1 LCAGRN
7 ATRLTRLSD
16 QTGQVTRPRPRC
28 SSRSTSWNCSRAS
41 SRRRSPQPPSVLR
54 SMSWGW
60 RRNAA
65 PLNRGQPSP
74 GGGAGSRLTAPS
86 FCPPVFRSGSVGC
99 GSSSHAA
106 SLP

>member
-54 SMSWGW
+54 SGSARAQARGRC
-60 RRNAA
+60 RRC
-65 PLNRGQPSP
+65 R
-74 GGGAGSRLTAPS
+74 GGGDATRH
-86 FCPPVFRSGSVGC
+86 R
-99 GSSSHAA
+99 
-106 SLP
+106 